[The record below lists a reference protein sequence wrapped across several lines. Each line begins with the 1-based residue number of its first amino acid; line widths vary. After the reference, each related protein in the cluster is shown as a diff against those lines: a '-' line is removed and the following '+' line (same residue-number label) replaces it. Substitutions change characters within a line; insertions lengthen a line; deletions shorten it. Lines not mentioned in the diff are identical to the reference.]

1 MFKLAALVTAVAVVR
16 SSVQNE
22 VFSPG
27 DGLLEKNVP
36 GTSDV
41 LPLIRLRK
49 PRELRDEVVNS
60 TEAGPPYERPTGDC
74 KPAYGG
80 VWGCACTGDEEAF
93 GVLNKQGYLEAVVC
107 APYCDDSRVRG
118 TLRQSTKRA
127 LGGSSVPESC
137 PAPHHGRAECLSGLC
152 FIALEG
158 GCPPGMKGAA
168 VQGLGKV
175 CMYFY

>member
-1 MFKLAALVTAVAVVR
+1 MLKLVALVTAVAVVT

-22 VFSPG
+22 VFSPA

-36 GTSDV
+36 GTSDI

-49 PRELRDEVVNS
+49 PRELRDQVVNS

-107 APYCDDSRVRG
+107 APYCDDRR
-118 TLRQSTKRA
+118 
-127 LGGSSVPESC
+127 
-137 PAPHHGRAECLSGLC
+137 
-152 FIALEG
+152 
-158 GCPPGMKGAA
+158 
-168 VQGLGKV
+168 
-175 CMYFY
+175 

>member
-1 MFKLAALVTAVAVVR
+1 MLKLVALVTAVAVVT

-22 VFSPG
+22 VFSPA

-36 GTSDV
+36 GTSDI

-49 PRELRDEVVNS
+49 PRELRDQVVNS
-60 TEAGPPYERPTGDC
+60 TEAGRVPSGDGPPLS
-74 KPAYGG
+74 
-80 VWGCACTGDEEAF
+80 W
-93 GVLNKQGYLEAVVC
+93 
-107 APYCDDSRVRG
+107 
-118 TLRQSTKRA
+118 
-127 LGGSSVPESC
+127 GSSVPESC